1 MSLLWWVV
9 KVVVAVA
16 VVVIVAVV
24 AVAVVAVVAVVVV
37 AVVAVVVVDAC
48 CCDSLVLW
56 SCRCCPVA
64 PYPSPCNRK
73 GQNRPSYLPTLALK
87 LSSA

>member
-1 MSLLWWVV
+1 MSLLWCVV

-16 VVVIVAVV
+16 VVVALVV
-24 AVAVVAVVAVVVV
+24 VIVAVVAVVVV

-56 SCRCCPVA
+56 SCGCCPVA